1 MRDSELYERLLGLE
15 QPWSVEAVELWLAA
29 GEVHIHVARASA
41 APLTCP
47 ACGKVAPGY
56 DQRPRSWRHL
66 DTFQYRTLIQAQV
79 PRVDC
84 PEHGVRQIAVPWA
97 EANARFTALFERLII
112 DWLQAASLAA
122 VAERLGLTWDQ
133 VFTIQRRAVRRG
145 LARRAAA
152 PVRYLGV
159 DETSFQRR
167 HEYVTVVNDLAGD
180 RVLYVAEDRSRE
192 SLEGFFRTLDPSQL
206 SAIEGV
212 ATDMWDPYLAAIQ
225 AHVPAAERKIV
236 FDKFHILWHLNQAVD
251 ITRRAEHKLL
261 RRRGDERLKGTKYD
275 WLRHPA
281 GFSRKAW
288 RAFGKLRDSS
298 LKVARAW
305 ALREAFCA
313 IWSYRSSGWAVKF
326 FRAWYFWATH
336 SQLPAL
342 IRVAQMLKRR
352 LVNIL
357 TYLHLPL
364 TNARSESV
372 NAKIQWL
379 KYNARGYRNREN
391 FRTAIYFHCGGLHL
405 NPL

>member
-15 QPWSVEAVELWLAA
+15 QPWSVEAVELRLAA
-29 GEVHIHVARASA
+29 GEVHIRVARASA

-97 EANARFTALFERLII
+97 EANARFTALFERLVI
-112 DWLQAASLAA
+112 DWLQAASLSA

-145 LARRAAA
+145 LARRAVE
-152 PVRYLGV
+152 PVCHLGV

-167 HEYVTVVNDLAGD
+167 HEYVTVVNDLAGE
-180 RVLYVAEDRSRE
+180 RVLYVADDRSRE
-192 SLEGFFRTLDPSQL
+192 SLEGFFRTLDPRQL

-212 ATDMWDPYLAAIQ
+212 ATDMWDPYLAAIR
-225 AHVPAAERKIV
+225 AHLPGAERKIV

-251 ITRRAEHKLL
+251 LTRRAEHKLL

-288 RAFGKLRDSS
+288 RAFGNLRRSS

-313 IWSYRSSGWAVKF
+313 IWSYRSPTWALKF

-336 SQLPAL
+336 SRLPAM
-342 IRVAQMLKRR
+342 IRLARTLKRR

-379 KYNARGYRNREN
+379 KYNARGYRNRDN
-391 FRTAIYFHCGGLHL
+391 FRTAIYFHCGGLDL
-405 NPL
+405 YPL